1 MHIIHLVNIKNF
13 DLNLLVV
20 FKTLYEERNVTKAS
34 KKIGITQPAMS
45 NALNRLRYLINDEL
59 FIRGPKGMRPTPRAN
74 ELSAPIQKAL
84 SDLELSLSS
93 INFNP
98 RTTKKLYR
106 VSISDDVAPLI
117 LPNLINFLEKQSPNS
132 SLRIRSEQGSEALK
146 LLDNNDIDFAIGR
159 FEVVSS
165 RFGSMELY
173 TEKYVCMMNS
183 KHELAKEEKLS
194 IKQYLSSKH
203 LRVAPAGTPVAPV
216 DRTLSQLNLERE
228 IFARIDLITMAP
240 LILKNSDLLLTLPS
254 KTAQRMAKSY
264 NFSISELPLDLEK
277 RQTKLLWH
285 KELTN
290 HPAYEW
296 IKKQIRT
303 D

>member
-1 MHIIHLVNIKNF
+1 MNIKNF

-45 NALNRLRYLINDEL
+45 NALNRLRYLVKDEL

-74 ELSAPIQKAL
+74 ELSSPIQTAL
-84 SDLELSLSS
+84 NNLELSLSS
-93 INFNP
+93 INFDP
-98 RTTKKLYR
+98 KTTKKLYKI
-106 VSISDDVAPLI
+106 SISDDVAPLI
-117 LPNLINFLEKQSPNS
+117 LPNLINFLEKESPNS
-132 SLRIRSEQGSEALK
+132 SLRIRSEQGSEAIK
-146 LLDNNDIDFAIGR
+146 LLDSNDIDFAIGR
-159 FEVVSS
+159 FEMVST
-165 RFGSMELY
+165 RFESIDLY

-183 KHELAKEEKLS
+183 DHPLAKDKKLS
-194 IKQYLSSKH
+194 IEQYLSSKH
-203 LRVAPAGTPVAPV
+203 LRVAPAGTPVAPI
-216 DRTLSQLNLERE
+216 DRSLSQLNLERE
-228 IFARIDLITMAP
+228 IFARIDLVTMAP
-240 LILKNSDLLLTLPS
+240 LILKNSDLILTLPS

-264 NFSISELPLDLEK
+264 NFSISELPIGLEQ

-290 HPAYEW
+290 HPAYDW
-296 IKKQIRT
+296 IKSQIRT

>member
-1 MHIIHLVNIKNF
+1 MNIKNF
-13 DLNLLVV
+13 DLNLLVI

-34 KKIGITQPAMS
+34 KKVGITQPAMS
-45 NALNRLRYLINDEL
+45 NALNRLRYLVNDEL

-74 ELSAPIQKAL
+74 ELSLPIQKAL

-98 RTTKKLYR
+98 RTTKKLYKI
-106 VSISDDVAPLI
+106 SISDDVAPLI

-146 LLDNNDIDFAIGR
+146 LLDSNDIDFAIGR

-165 RFGSMELY
+165 RFGSIELY

-183 KHELAKEEKLS
+183 KHELAKEKKLS
-194 IKQYLSSKH
+194 IEQYLSSKH
-203 LRVAPAGTPVAPV
+203 LRVATEGTPVAPI
-216 DRTLSQLNLERE
+216 DRSLSQLNLERE
-228 IFARIDLITMAP
+228 IFARIDLVTMAP

-254 KTAQRMAKSY
+254 KTAQRMAKNY
-264 NFSISELPLDLEK
+264 NFSISELPLELDR

-290 HPAYEW
+290 HPAYDW